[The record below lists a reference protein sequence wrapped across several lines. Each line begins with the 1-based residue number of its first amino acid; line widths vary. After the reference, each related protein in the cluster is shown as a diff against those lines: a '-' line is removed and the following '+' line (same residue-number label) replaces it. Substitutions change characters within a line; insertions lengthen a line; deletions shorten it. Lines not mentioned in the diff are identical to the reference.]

1 MNLDVPRMFNRV
13 IEPKKN
19 PDKMRNIMA
28 LFDSFLCNEVLFIF
42 FCFSKFILSLNIKL
56 ICIFK

>member
-42 FCFSKFILSLNIKL
+42 FALANLFYP
-56 ICIFK
+56 

>member
-1 MNLDVPRMFNRV
+1 MNLDVPRMFNMV

-28 LFDSFLCNEVLFIF
+28 LFDSFLFNKGLFNFLIQ
-42 FCFSKFILSLNIKL
+42 KYILSLNIKL

>member
-1 MNLDVPRMFNRV
+1 MFNRV

-28 LFDSFLCNEVLFIF
+28 LFDSFLFNKGLFNFLIQ
-42 FCFSKFILSLNIKL
+42 KYILSLNIKL